1 MTANGG
7 TLSEAQGACEAR
19 PARERV
25 DARAEAIR
33 NLRMAE
39 TMLAR
44 SNAAKAVQIE
54 MHTRIAAVWSDLA
67 YGEDFRQGLGTPQPC
82 EGVSE
87 AHSDSEDMIGYE
99 PHLPGMG
106 DRFKDRH
113 GDMWTVIE
121 IRHDGTPVLLM
132 GDLQSPEPAARHTWN
147 QLLEF
152 WGPVTPWTGP
162 VPETVPEPAQ
172 ATAFPRTCTHEGTE
186 YVYGVRYTDCEGDVW
201 VIVDIL
207 PDGTPFA
214 VAGYQAPDWGVVGTV
229 FTIATLPT
237 LVLRYGPLEHGGDG

>member
-87 AHSDSEDMIGYE
+87 AHSDSNPATLLSPEV
-99 PHLPGMG
+99 G
-106 DRFKDRH
+106 DRYRDRD
-113 GDMWTVIE
+113 GQPWVVTETPPGRIVLVCGGLRPEEYGPRIP
-121 IRHDGTPVLLM
+121 RH
-132 GDLQSPEPAARHTWN
+132 EWN
-147 QLLEF
+147 DVWDR
-152 WGPVTPWTGP
+152 WGPLTPW
-162 VPETVPEPAQ
+162 VDHEPETAPAPAQ
-172 ATAFPRTCTHEGTE
+172 TRTTAPRTYTHEGTE
-186 YVYGVRYTDCEGDVW
+186 YVYGVRYTDCESDDW
-201 VIVDIL
+201 VVVDTL
-207 PDGTPFA
+207 ADGTPLA
-214 VAGYQAPDWGVVGTV
+214 VASYQAEHWPDGSDAFTV
-229 FTIATLPT
+229 LTLPT